1 MKTDD
6 HPASAGA
13 ALLALAAFRNSP
25 EGEIATA
32 ADTTIVK
39 VRRSTSVVLAL
50 AEATWTV
57 LDALTLVT
65 GRRVNPVV
73 AASCG
78 LPPPRP
84 RRSGRPPTGTRGRA
98 AHRHAPLAIGK
109 VAPQRLLVRID
120 GLPHLAL

>member
-1 MKTDD
+1 MTILLL
-6 HPASAGA
+6 AGA

-25 EGEIATA
+25 EGVTATA

-65 GRRVNPVV
+65 GRRVNPVMAAQRSPGTLIARGGIPSPGFGRTPADDVV
-73 AASCG
+73 A
-78 LPPPRP
+78 
-84 RRSGRPPTGTRGRA
+84 GT
-98 AHRHAPLAIGK
+98 
-109 VAPQRLLVRID
+109 
-120 GLPHLAL
+120 